1 MSYPNNE
8 SMMYRLKGLI
18 YGVISSA
25 TFGLIPLFALPA
37 IRNGIGVDS
46 VMFYRFGISALVGY
60 PAVRSADIGTGI
72 VHSGRIGYF
81 LCYDRFVA
89 DYFLFVYSEWYC
101 NDDSFS
107 LSGGCDDRYDPLF

>member
-37 IRNGIGVDS
+37 IRNVCIKWTKKNSRKDVLIRK
-46 VMFYRFGISALVGY
+46 RFWQIFGNKKVIA
-60 PAVRSADIGTGI
+60 
-72 VHSGRIGYF
+72 
-81 LCYDRFVA
+81 
-89 DYFLFVYSEWYC
+89 
-101 NDDSFS
+101 
-107 LSGGCDDRYDPLF
+107 

>member
-1 MSYPNNE
+1 
-8 SMMYRLKGLI
+8 MMYRLKGLI

-46 VMFYRFGISALVGY
+46 VMFYRFGISALVLGLWLVIRRY
-60 PAVRSADIGTGI
+60 DLRI
-72 VHSGRIGYF
+72 SGRELFTLAG
-81 LCYDRFVA
+81 CYDRFVA